1 MHNFFRHIRRSEFS
15 FHKTKVSALRGGG
28 GGGGGG
34 GEAPQIP
41 PLHLK
46 FLSFRS

>member
-15 FHKTKVSALRGGG
+15 FHKTKVSASGGG

-34 GEAPQIP
+34 GRSPADP
-41 PLHLK
+41 PFTFKVSIL
-46 FLSFRS
+46 

>member
-15 FHKTKVSALRGGG
+15 FHKTKVSAS